1 LGDFPPEARAMVQ
14 QLQQQLEKLGAD
26 HKQAL
31 ALLGDKDKDRQIEV
45 MNIKADYDAQMARVQ
60 MDYETK
66 LMAAQVK
73 MATDNSVAG
82 DGSKDAADAML
93 EMQRMRMD
101 TEAKFAKLES
111 DYQRELL
118 KVGKDL
124 QIAQMQAQSKQ
135 AEQSQQKG
143 LRRDSDLAKFEKIH
157 EQIQAKLVQASPGV
171 PVGSMVATGQVA
183 LGFQQLSELMGLP
196 GIAWALLPEAA
207 KIETVFSGAVAGTSA
222 QPEAVRQVLAYW
234 ASAETGAIK
243 ARHGMA
249 PA

>member
-1 LGDFPPEARAMVQ
+1 MTAVPQSGPLIGDLIAKNMDWPGAEEIASRLASMLPPHLLDKKLEQLPPEAKALVSSLMQQMQQLKQEHDQAVAMV
-14 QLQQQLEKLGAD
+14 
-26 HKQAL
+26 
-31 ALLGDKDKDRQIEV
+31 GDKDKDRQIEV

-66 LMAAQVK
+66 MLAAQVK

-157 EQIQAKLVQASPGV
+157 EQIQAKLEKLDSSMKDMENTEIVFDRDPKTNRIAKAKRVRRSVQ
-171 PVGSMVATGQVA
+171 
-183 LGFQQLSELMGLP
+183 
-196 GIAWALLPEAA
+196 
-207 KIETVFSGAVAGTSA
+207 
-222 QPEAVRQVLAYW
+222 
-234 ASAETGAIK
+234 
-243 ARHGMA
+243 
-249 PA
+249 